1 MIIGVPR
8 EVHRHEH
15 RVGLTP
21 FAVSRLV
28 QHGHT
33 VCVETGAGEE
43 AHFHDRDYE
52 KSGAQIV
59 YTSEEA
65 YRRADLVCRVAML
78 GAEDLELLRPGS
90 IVCGFQHLA
99 IAPRDVV
106 TRLMQLDTTLISYEL
121 IRSTGD
127 ERPVLVPFSEMGGR
141 LAVQLAAHYLQ
152 IESGGRGVLLGN
164 LPGVPPPTVLILG
177 AGGVGRSAARLALA
191 MGAHVIVLDEDVEKL
206 AALNRCLGDQV
217 VTALAAEARLA
228 QYTPIADVV
237 IGAVLIPGERAPFVV
252 TETMVR
258 SMKKG
263 SVIVDVSI
271 DQGGC
276 VETSRPTTLDDP
288 TFTAHGVVHYCVPNM
303 TASIAR
309 TASRALAHA
318 ALSYLLELAGKGLD
332 RALAEDPGL
341 AAGTSLF
348 RGKVVQHSLGQAL
361 GVESTPIDRLLD
373 SGRSR

>member
-1 MIIGVPR
+1 MVIGVPR

-28 QHGHT
+28 QQGHT
-33 VCVETGAGEE
+33 VCVETRAGEE

-52 KSGAQIV
+52 RVGAQIV
-59 YTSEEA
+59 YTAEEA
-65 YRRADLVCRVAML
+65 YRRADLVCRVGML
-78 GAEDLELLRPGS
+78 TAEDLELLRPGS

-99 IAPRDVV
+99 VAPREVV
-106 TRLMQLDTTLISYEL
+106 TRLMELDTTLISYEL
-121 IRSTGD
+121 IRTDRGT
-127 ERPVLVPFSEMGGR
+127 RPVLVPFSEMGGR
-141 LAVQLAAHYLQ
+141 LAIQLAAHHLQ
-152 IESGGRGVLLGN
+152 VESGGRGVLLGN

-177 AGGVGRSAARLALA
+177 AGGVGTSAARLALA
-191 MGAHVIVLDEDVEKL
+191 MGAHVIVLDEDLEKL
-206 AALNRCLGDQV
+206 AAINRCLGDQV
-217 VTALAAEARLA
+217 VTALAAEERLA

-276 VETSRPTTLDDP
+276 VETSRPTTLDAP
-288 TFTAHGVVHYCVPNM
+288 TFKVHGVVHYCVPNM

-318 ALSYLLELAGKGLD
+318 ALPFLLELADKGLD
-332 RALAEDPGL
+332 RALAEDAGL
-341 AAGTSLF
+341 AAGASIV
-348 RGKVVQHSLGQAL
+348 RGRVAQRTLGEAL
-361 GVESTPIDRLLD
+361 GVEVTPI
-373 SGRSR
+373 GRPTEGGRP

>member
-1 MIIGVPR
+1 MVIGVPR
-8 EVHRHEH
+8 EIHRHEH

-28 QHGHT
+28 RHGHT
-33 VCVETGAGEE
+33 VCVETQAGEE
-43 AHFHDRDYE
+43 AHFHDLDYE
-52 KSGAQIV
+52 RIGAQIV
-59 YTSEEA
+59 YTAEEA
-65 YRRADLVCRVAML
+65 YRRADLVCRVGTL
-78 GAEDLELLRPGS
+78 GVDELELLRPGS

-99 IAPRDVV
+99 VAPRDVI
-106 TRLMQLDTTLISYEL
+106 TRLMALDTTLISYEL
-121 IRSTGD
+121 IRAGGD

-152 IESGGRGVLLGN
+152 FEAGGRGVLLGN

-191 MGAHVIVLDEDVEKL
+191 MGAHVIVLDEELEKL
-206 AALNRCLGDQV
+206 AALNRSLGDQV
-217 VTALAAEARLA
+217 VTVLAAEERLA

-237 IGAVLIPGERAPFVV
+237 IGAVLIPGERAPFLV
-252 TETMVR
+252 TEKMVR

-263 SVIVDVSI
+263 SVIIDVSI

-276 VETSRPTTLDDP
+276 IETSRPTTLDHP
-288 TFTAHGVVHYCVPNM
+288 TFTMHGVVHYCVPNM

-318 ALSYLLELAGKGLD
+318 ALPYLLRLADQGLD
-332 RALAEDPGL
+332 RALAEDAGL
-341 AAGTSLF
+341 AAGTSLY
-348 RGKVVQHSLGQAL
+348 RGEVAQRTLGQAL
-361 GVESTPIDRLLD
+361 GVEVTPLDRLLA
-373 SGRSR
+373 GRRS

>member
-1 MIIGVPR
+1 MVIGVPR

-28 QHGHT
+28 QHGHA
-33 VCVETGAGEE
+33 VCVETRAGEE

-52 KSGAQIV
+52 RSGAQIV
-59 YTSEEA
+59 YTAEEA
-65 YRRADLVCRVAML
+65 YRRADLVCRVGML
-78 GAEDLELLRPGS
+78 SAADLELLRPAS

-99 IAPRDVV
+99 VTPRDVV
-106 TRLMQLDTTLISYEL
+106 TRLMELDTTLISYEL
-121 IRSTGD
+121 IQSDGD
-127 ERPVLVPFSEMGGR
+127 VRPVLLPFSEMGGR
-141 LAVQLAAHYLQ
+141 LAMQLAAHYLQ

-177 AGGVGRSAARLALA
+177 AGGVGRAAARLALA
-191 MGAHVIVLDEDVEKL
+191 MGAHVIVLDEDLEKL

-217 VTALAAEARLA
+217 VTVLAAEERLA
-228 QYTPIADVV
+228 QYTPIADAV
-237 IGAVLIPGERAPFVV
+237 IGAVLIPGERAPFLV
-252 TETMVR
+252 TEKMVR
-258 SMKKG
+258 SMKRG

-276 VETSRPTTLDDP
+276 VETSRPTTLEAP

-318 ALSYLLELAGKGLD
+318 ALPYLLQLAGKGLD
-332 RALAEDPGL
+332 RALAENAGL
-341 AAGTSLF
+341 AAGTSLY
-348 RGKVVQHSLGQAL
+348 RGKVAQRTLGQAL
-361 GVESTPIDRLLD
+361 GVEATPIDRLVGG
-373 SGRSR
+373 GRS

>member
-1 MIIGVPR
+1 MNIGVPR

-15 RVGLTP
+15 RVALTP

-28 QHGHT
+28 QHGNT
-33 VCVETGAGEE
+33 VCVETRAGEE

-52 KSGAQIV
+52 RSGAQIV
-59 YTSEEA
+59 YSAEEA
-65 YRRADLVCRVAML
+65 YRRADLVCRVGML
-78 GAEDLELLRPGS
+78 GADELDLVRPGS

-99 IAPRDVV
+99 VAPRDVV
-106 TRLMQLDTTLISYEL
+106 TRLIELDTTLVSYEL
-121 IRSTGD
+121 IEGEGES
-127 ERPVLVPFSEMGGR
+127 RPVLVPFSELGGR

-152 IESGGRGVLLGN
+152 IEAGGRGVLLGN

-191 MGAHVIVLDEDVEKL
+191 MGAHVIVLDDDLEKL
-206 AALNRCLGDQV
+206 TALNRCVGDQV

-228 QYTPIADVV
+228 QYTPIADVL
-237 IGAVLIPGERAPFVV
+237 IGAVLIPGERAPYVV
-252 TETMVR
+252 TEAMVR

-276 VETSRPTTLDDP
+276 VETSRPTTLDNP
-288 TFTAHGVVHYCVPNM
+288 TFTLHGIVHYCVPNM
-303 TASIAR
+303 TANIAR

-318 ALSYLLELAGKGLD
+318 ALPYLLALAGKGLE
-332 RALAEDPGL
+332 RALAEDAGL

-348 RGKVVQHSLGQAL
+348 RGQVVHAALGHLL
-361 GVESTPIDRLLD
+361 GVEITPIERLLG
-373 SGRSR
+373 SGGAR

>member
-1 MIIGVPR
+1 MNIGVPR

-28 QHGHT
+28 QQGHT
-33 VCVETGAGEE
+33 VCVETKAGEQ

-52 KSGAQIV
+52 RGGAQIV
-59 YTSEEA
+59 YTAEEA
-65 YRRADLVCRVAML
+65 YRRADLVCRVGML
-78 GAEDLELLRPGS
+78 GADDLDLLRPGS

-99 IAPRDVV
+99 VAPRDVV
-106 TRLMQLDTTLISYEL
+106 TRLIELDTTLISYEL
-121 IRSTGD
+121 IRDDGD
-127 ERPVLVPFSEMGGR
+127 SRPVLVPFSEMGGR

-152 IESGGRGVLLGN
+152 IEAGGRGVLLGN

-191 MGAHVIVLDEDVEKL
+191 MGAHVIVLDEDLKKL
-206 AALNRCLGDQV
+206 AELNRCVGAPV
-217 VTALAAEARLA
+217 VTALAAVERLM
-228 QYTPIADVV
+228 QYTPIADVL

-252 TETMVR
+252 TEKMVH
-258 SMKKG
+258 SMKRG

-276 VETSRPTTLDDP
+276 VETSRPTTLDNP
-288 TFTAHGVVHYCVPNM
+288 TFTVHGVVHYCVPNM

-318 ALSYLLELAGKGLD
+318 ALPYLLELADKGLD
-332 RALAEDPGL
+332 RALAEDGGL
-341 AAGTSLF
+341 AAGTSLL
-348 RGKVVQHSLGQAL
+348 RGEVVQAALGHAL
-361 GVESTPIDRLLD
+361 GVAATPIARLIA
-373 SGRSR
+373 SGRP

>member
-1 MIIGVPR
+1 MNIGVPR

-28 QHGHT
+28 QQGHT
-33 VCVETGAGEE
+33 VCVETKAGEQ

-52 KSGAQIV
+52 RGGAQIV
-59 YTSEEA
+59 YTAEEA
-65 YRRADLVCRVAML
+65 YRRADLVCRVGML
-78 GAEDLELLRPGS
+78 GADDLDLLRPGS

-99 IAPRDVV
+99 VAPRDVV
-106 TRLMQLDTTLISYEL
+106 TRLIELDTTLISYEL
-121 IRSTGD
+121 IRDDGD
-127 ERPVLVPFSEMGGR
+127 SRPVLVPFSEMGGR

-152 IESGGRGVLLGN
+152 IEAGGRGVLLGN

-191 MGAHVIVLDEDVEKL
+191 MGAHVIVLDEDLKKL
-206 AALNRCLGDQV
+206 AELNRCVGAPV
-217 VTALAAEARLA
+217 VTALAALERLM
-228 QYTPIADVV
+228 QYTPIADVL

-252 TETMVR
+252 TEKMVH
-258 SMKKG
+258 SMKRG

-276 VETSRPTTLDDP
+276 VETSRPTTLDNP
-288 TFTAHGVVHYCVPNM
+288 TFTVHGVVHYCVPNM

-318 ALSYLLELAGKGLD
+318 ALPYLLELADKGLD
-332 RALAEDPGL
+332 RALAEDGGL
-341 AAGTSLF
+341 AAGTSLL
-348 RGKVVQHSLGQAL
+348 RGEVVQAALGHAL
-361 GVESTPIDRLLD
+361 GVAATPIARLIA
-373 SGRSR
+373 SGRP

>member
-99 IAPRDVV
+99 VAPRDVV

-348 RGKVVQHSLGQAL
+348 RGKVVQHTLGQAL
-361 GVESTPIDRLLD
+361 GVEATPIDRLLD

>member
-1 MIIGVPR
+1 MVIGVPR

-33 VCVETGAGEE
+33 VCVETRAGEE

-52 KSGAQIV
+52 RAGAQIV
-59 YTSEEA
+59 YTAEEA

-78 GAEDLELLRPGS
+78 SAEDLELLRPGS
-90 IVCGFQHLA
+90 AVCGFQHVA
-99 IAPRDVV
+99 VAPRDVLA
-106 TRLMQLDTTLISYEL
+106 RLMQLDTTLISYEL
-121 IRSTGD
+121 IRGD
-127 ERPVLVPFSEMGGR
+127 GDVRPVLVPFSELGGR

-152 IESGGRGVLLGN
+152 IEAGGRGVLLGN

-191 MGAHVIVLDEDVEKL
+191 MGAHVIVLDEDLDKL
-206 AALNRCLGDQV
+206 TALNRCVGDQV

-228 QYTPIADVV
+228 QYTPIADVL
-237 IGAVLIPGERAPFVV
+237 IGAVLIPGERAPFLV
-252 TETMVR
+252 TEKMVQ

-276 VETSRPTTLDDP
+276 VETSRPTSLDNP
-288 TFTAHGVVHYCVPNM
+288 TFTLHGIVHYCVPNM

-318 ALSYLLELAGKGLD
+318 ALPYLIGLADKGLE
-332 RALAEDPGL
+332 RALAENAGL
-341 AAGTSLF
+341 AAGTSLY
-348 RGKVVQHSLGQAL
+348 RGKAVQPALGHVL
-361 GVESTPIDRLLD
+361 GVEVTPIDQLLEG
-373 SGRSR
+373 GRTR

>member
-348 RGKVVQHSLGQAL
+348 RGKVVQHTLGQAL
-361 GVESTPIDRLLD
+361 GVEATPIDRLLD

>member
-1 MIIGVPR
+1 MNIGVPR

-28 QHGHT
+28 QQGHT
-33 VCVETGAGEE
+33 VCVETKAGEQ

-52 KSGAQIV
+52 RSGAQIV
-59 YTSEEA
+59 YTAEEA
-65 YRRADLVCRVAML
+65 YRRADLVCRVGML
-78 GAEDLELLRPGS
+78 GAEDLDLLRPGS

-99 IAPRDVV
+99 VASRDVV
-106 TRLMQLDTTLISYEL
+106 ARLIELDTTLISYEL
-121 IRSTGD
+121 IRDDGD
-127 ERPVLVPFSEMGGR
+127 SRPVLVPFSEMGGR

-152 IESGGRGVLLGN
+152 IEAGGRGVLLGN

-191 MGAHVIVLDEDVEKL
+191 MGAHVIVLDEDLKKL
-206 AALNRCLGDQV
+206 AELNRCVGAPV
-217 VTALAAEARLA
+217 VTALAAVERLM

-252 TETMVR
+252 TEKMVH
-258 SMKKG
+258 SMKRG

-276 VETSRPTTLDDP
+276 VETSRPTTLDNP
-288 TFTAHGVVHYCVPNM
+288 TFTVHGVVHYCVPNM

-318 ALSYLLELAGKGLD
+318 ALPYLLELADKGLD
-332 RALAEDPGL
+332 RALAEDAGL
-341 AAGTSLF
+341 AAGTSLL
-348 RGKVVQHSLGQAL
+348 RGEVVQATLGHAL
-361 GVESTPIDRLLD
+361 GVAATPIERLIQG
-373 SGRSR
+373 GRP

>member
-33 VCVETGAGEE
+33 VCVETEAGEE

-318 ALSYLLELAGKGLD
+318 ALSYLLELAGNGLD

-348 RGKVVQHSLGQAL
+348 RGKVVQHTLGQAL
-361 GVESTPIDRLLD
+361 GVEATPIDRLLD

>member
-59 YTSEEA
+59 YTPEEA

-99 IAPRDVV
+99 VAPRDVV

-121 IRSTGD
+121 IRSAGD

-348 RGKVVQHSLGQAL
+348 RGKVVQHTLGQAL
-361 GVESTPIDRLLD
+361 GVEATPIDRLLD

>member
-8 EVHRHEH
+8 EGHRHEH

-28 QHGHT
+28 QQGHT
-33 VCVETGAGEE
+33 VCVETRAGEE

-52 KSGAQIV
+52 RSGAQIV
-59 YTSEEA
+59 YTAEEA

-78 GAEDLELLRPGS
+78 SAEDLELLRPAS

-99 IAPRDVV
+99 VAPREVI
-106 TRLMQLDTTLISYEL
+106 TRLMHLDTTLISYEL
-121 IRSTGD
+121 IRSAGD
-127 ERPVLVPFSEMGGR
+127 VRPVLVPFSEMGGR

-164 LPGVPPPTVLILG
+164 LPGIPPPTVLILG

-191 MGAHVIVLDEDVEKL
+191 MGAHVIVLDEDLEKL
-206 AALNRCLGDQV
+206 ATLNRCVGDQA
-217 VTALAAEARLA
+217 VTVLAAAERLA
-228 QYTPIADVV
+228 QYTPIADVI
-237 IGAVLIPGERAPFVV
+237 IGAVLIPGERAPFLV
-252 TETMVR
+252 TEEMVR

-276 VETSRPTTLDDP
+276 IETSRPTTLDDP
-288 TFTAHGVVHYCVPNM
+288 TFTVHGVVHYCVPNM

-318 ALSYLLELAGKGLD
+318 ALPYLLELAGSGPD
-332 RALAEDPGL
+332 RALAHDAGL

-348 RGKVVQHSLGQAL
+348 RGKVVQRTLGQAL
-361 GVESTPIDRLLD
+361 GVEVTPLEVLLE
-373 SGRSR
+373 GRRPR

>member
-1 MIIGVPR
+1 MVIGVPR
-8 EVHRHEH
+8 EGQRHEH

-33 VCVETGAGEE
+33 VCVETQAGEE

-52 KSGAQIV
+52 RSGAQIV
-59 YTSEEA
+59 YTGEEA
-65 YRRADLVCRVAML
+65 YGRADLVCRVGML
-78 GAEDLELLRPGS
+78 NAQDLELLRPGS

-99 IAPRDVV
+99 VAPRDVI

-121 IRSTGD
+121 IQGAD
-127 ERPVLVPFSEMGGR
+127 GEARPVMVPFSEMGGR

-164 LPGVPPPTVLILG
+164 LPGIPPPTVLILG
-177 AGGVGRSAARLALA
+177 GGSVGRAAARLALA
-191 MGAHVIVLDEDVEKL
+191 MGAHVIVLDEDLEKL
-206 AALNRCLGDQV
+206 AALSRYLGDQAVTV
-217 VTALAAEARLA
+217 VASEERLA

-237 IGAVLIPGERAPFVV
+237 IGAVLIPGERAPFLV
-252 TETMVR
+252 TENMVR

-288 TFTAHGVVHYCVPNM
+288 TFLVHGVVHYCVPNM

-318 ALSYLLELAGKGLD
+318 AIPYLLQLAGKGLD
-332 RALAEDPGL
+332 RALAEDAGL

-348 RGKVVQHSLGQAL
+348 RGKVVQRTLGQAL
-361 GVESTPIDRLLD
+361 GVEVTPIGALLAG
-373 SGRSR
+373 GRS

>member
-1 MIIGVPR
+1 MNIGVPR

-28 QHGHT
+28 QQGHT
-33 VCVETGAGEE
+33 VCVETKAGEQ

-52 KSGAQIV
+52 RGGAQIV
-59 YTSEEA
+59 YTAEEA
-65 YRRADLVCRVAML
+65 YRRADLVCRVGML
-78 GAEDLELLRPGS
+78 GADDLDLLRPGS

-99 IAPRDVV
+99 VAPRDVV
-106 TRLMQLDTTLISYEL
+106 TRLIELDTTLISYEL
-121 IRSTGD
+121 IRDDGD
-127 ERPVLVPFSEMGGR
+127 SRPVLVPFSEMGGR

-152 IESGGRGVLLGN
+152 IEAGGRGVLLGN

-191 MGAHVIVLDEDVEKL
+191 MGAHVIVLDEDLKKL
-206 AALNRCLGDQV
+206 AELNRCVGAPV
-217 VTALAAEARLA
+217 VTALAAVERLM
-228 QYTPIADVV
+228 QYTPIADVL

-252 TETMVR
+252 TEKMVH
-258 SMKKG
+258 SMKRG

-276 VETSRPTTLDDP
+276 VETSRPTTLDNP
-288 TFTAHGVVHYCVPNM
+288 TFTVHGVVHYCVPNM

-318 ALSYLLELAGKGLD
+318 ALPYLLELADEGLD
-332 RALAEDPGL
+332 RALAEDGGL
-341 AAGTSLF
+341 AAGTSLL
-348 RGKVVQHSLGQAL
+348 RGEVVQATLGHAL
-361 GVESTPIDRLLD
+361 GVAATPIARLIA
-373 SGRSR
+373 SGRP

>member
-52 KSGAQIV
+52 KSGAQFV

-348 RGKVVQHSLGQAL
+348 RGKVVQHTLGQAL
-361 GVESTPIDRLLD
+361 GVEATPIDRLLD

>member
-1 MIIGVPR
+1 
-8 EVHRHEH
+8 
-15 RVGLTP
+15 
-21 FAVSRLV
+21 
-28 QHGHT
+28 
-33 VCVETGAGEE
+33 
-43 AHFHDRDYE
+43 
-52 KSGAQIV
+52 
-59 YTSEEA
+59 
-65 YRRADLVCRVAML
+65 
-78 GAEDLELLRPGS
+78 
-90 IVCGFQHLA
+90 
-99 IAPRDVV
+99 
-106 TRLMQLDTTLISYEL
+106 
-121 IRSTGD
+121 
-127 ERPVLVPFSEMGGR
+127 
-141 LAVQLAAHYLQ
+141 
-152 IESGGRGVLLGN
+152 VLLGN

-252 TETMVR
+252 TEQMVR
-258 SMKKG
+258 SMKRG

-288 TFTAHGVVHYCVPNM
+288 TFTVHGVVHYCVPNM

-318 ALSYLLELAGKGLD
+318 ALPYLVELADKGLD
-332 RALAEDPGL
+332 QALGGDPGL
-341 AAGTSLF
+341 AAGTSLL
-348 RGKVVQHSLGQAL
+348 RGKVVQPTLAQAL
-361 GVESTPIDRLLD
+361 GVEATPIDSLLEG
-373 SGRSR
+373 GRSR

>member
-1 MIIGVPR
+1 MNIGVPR

-28 QHGHT
+28 QQGHT
-33 VCVETGAGEE
+33 VCVETKAGEQ

-52 KSGAQIV
+52 RGGAQIV
-59 YTSEEA
+59 YTAEEA
-65 YRRADLVCRVAML
+65 YRRADLVCRVGML
-78 GAEDLELLRPGS
+78 GADDLDLLRPGS

-99 IAPRDVV
+99 VAPRDVV
-106 TRLMQLDTTLISYEL
+106 TRLIELDTTLISYEL
-121 IRSTGD
+121 IRDDGD
-127 ERPVLVPFSEMGGR
+127 SRPVLVPFSEMGGR

-152 IESGGRGVLLGN
+152 IEAGGRGVLLGN

-191 MGAHVIVLDEDVEKL
+191 MGAHVIVLDEDLKKL
-206 AALNRCLGDQV
+206 AELNRCVGAPV
-217 VTALAAEARLA
+217 VTALAAVERLM
-228 QYTPIADVV
+228 QYTPIADVL

-252 TETMVR
+252 TEKMVH
-258 SMKKG
+258 SMKRG

-276 VETSRPTTLDDP
+276 VETSRPTTLDNP
-288 TFTAHGVVHYCVPNM
+288 TFTVHGVVHYCVPNM

-318 ALSYLLELAGKGLD
+318 ALPYLLELADKGLD
-332 RALAEDPGL
+332 RALAEDGGL
-341 AAGTSLF
+341 AAGTSLL
-348 RGKVVQHSLGQAL
+348 RGKVVQAALGHAL
-361 GVESTPIDRLLD
+361 GVAATPIARLIA
-373 SGRSR
+373 SGRP

>member
-1 MIIGVPR
+1 MDIGVPR

-28 QHGHT
+28 QNGHT
-33 VCVETGAGEE
+33 VCVETRAGEE

-59 YTSEEA
+59 YTAEEA
-65 YRRADLVCRVAML
+65 YGRADLVCRVGML
-78 GAEDLELLRPGS
+78 GADDLELLRPGS

-99 IAPRDVV
+99 VAPRDVI
-106 TRLMQLDTTLISYEL
+106 TRLMELDTTLISYEL
-121 IRSTGD
+121 IRSGVD
-127 ERPVLVPFSEMGGR
+127 VHPVLVPFSEMGGR
-141 LAVQLAAHYLQ
+141 LAIQLAAHHLQ
-152 IESGGRGVLLGN
+152 IEAGGRGVLLGN

-191 MGAHVIVLDEDVEKL
+191 MGAHVIVLDEDLDKL
-206 AALNRCLGDQV
+206 AALNRCVGDQV
-217 VTALAAEARLA
+217 VTALAAEARLL
-228 QYTPIADVV
+228 QYTPIADVL

-276 VETSRPTTLDDP
+276 IETSRPTTLADP
-288 TFTAHGVVHYCVPNM
+288 TFTVHGVVHYCVPNM
-303 TASIAR
+303 TASVAR

-318 ALSYLLELAGKGLD
+318 ALPYALKLADLGLD
-332 RALAEDPGL
+332 AALTADAGL
-341 AAGTSLF
+341 AAGTSLL
-348 RGKVVQHSLGQAL
+348 RGKVVQRTLGQAL
-361 GVESTPIDRLLD
+361 GVDVVPIDRLLAG
-373 SGRSR
+373 GRPQ

>member
-28 QHGHT
+28 QHGHA
-33 VCVETGAGEE
+33 VCVETRAGEE

-52 KSGAQIV
+52 RSGAQIV
-59 YTSEEA
+59 YTAEEA
-65 YRRADLVCRVAML
+65 YRRADLVCRVGTV
-78 GAEDLELLRPGS
+78 GADELDLLRPGS

-99 IAPRDVV
+99 VAPRDVI
-106 TRLMQLDTTLISYEL
+106 TRLIDLGTTLISYEL
-121 IRSTGD
+121 IRTDG
-127 ERPVLVPFSEMGGR
+127 EARPVLVPFSEMGGR
-141 LAVQLAAHYLQ
+141 LAIQLAAHYLQ
-152 IESGGRGVLLGN
+152 IEAGGRGVLLGN

-191 MGAHVIVLDEDVEKL
+191 MGAHVIVLDEDLEKL
-206 AALNRCLGDQV
+206 AALTRCVGDQV
-217 VTALAAEARLA
+217 VTALAAEERLA

-237 IGAVLIPGERAPFVV
+237 IGAVLIPGERAPFLV
-252 TETMVR
+252 TEKMVR

-276 VETSRPTTLDDP
+276 VETSRPTTLEDP
-288 TFTAHGVVHYCVPNM
+288 TFEVHGVVHYCVPNM

-318 ALSYLLELAGKGLD
+318 ALPYLLELAGKGLD
-332 RALAEDPGL
+332 RALAENGGL

-348 RGKVVQHSLGQAL
+348 RGRVVQSTLGHAL
-361 GVESTPIDRLLD
+361 GVEVTPVERLIE
-373 SGRSR
+373 GGGSR